1 MGKRRLKNLA
11 LDYLMALGDEAWRRR
26 ALEQVP
32 LKKKKAGPAVSV
44 SACYDVGQRRVQY
57 TNTYISILEQ
67 LCISVLISVSTHIF
81 FREYIAAPAQV
92 YAYIAAPAQHLLKYM
107 RT

>member
-1 MGKRRLKNLA
+1 MA

-32 LKKKKAGPAVSV
+32 LKTNKKKSRSCCECVRMLR
-44 SACYDVGQRRVQY
+44 QRRVQY